1 MTTTFSQRLA
11 EAATLMRSG
20 QGGTN
25 EGLVCIA
32 VAASDLVL
40 VKDPT
45 RTQTVM
51 ATDAWIGYPG
61 NEAVTAYGLPKIP

>member
-1 MTTTFSQRLA
+1 MPPTFSQRRL

-32 VAASDLVL
+32 SEASDLVL

-45 RTQTVM
+45 RAQSVI